1 MIGAITSWL
10 VSAFSWLAAR
20 LGDLVMLLWSGVQA
34 ILDVLGA
41 LLVTVIGHVAAW
53 LVTALFGLLGL
64 FTGLMPAAPDVPEIG
79 SALSTLATANR
90 YIPVSEFLLL
100 LPVWGAIFLGATVYK
115 AWKAIPLT

>member
-10 VSAFSWLAAR
+10 LSAFSWLAAR
-20 LGDLVMLLWSGVQA
+20 LADLLMLLWSGVQA

-53 LVTALFGLLGL
+53 LATLVFGLLGL
-64 FTGLMPAAPDVPEIG
+64 FTGLMPQAPEVPEIG
-79 SALSTLATANR
+79 SALSTLADANR
-90 YIPVSEFLLL
+90 YVPVSEFLVL
-100 LPVWGAIFLGATVYK
+100 LPVWGAIFLGATLYK